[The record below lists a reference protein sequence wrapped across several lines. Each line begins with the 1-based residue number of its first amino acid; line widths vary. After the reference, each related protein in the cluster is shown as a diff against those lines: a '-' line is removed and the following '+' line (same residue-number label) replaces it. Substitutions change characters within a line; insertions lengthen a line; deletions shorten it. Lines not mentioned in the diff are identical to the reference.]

1 MIALILLVVF
11 AGTMLLVVSA
21 YMVLNR
27 RRLAA
32 GDTLRARLGPAV
44 LGDAQATTILKEQRA
59 SDIAALDRLLQ
70 GKGLTAS
77 IERQLEQ
84 AGSKLSVGA
93 FILLSLLCAM
103 IGLLIGRRVGGAI
116 LPFLTVIGG
125 AIPFMNLKRLQA
137 ARLKKFQDQLPEA
150 IDMLVNA
157 MKSGYS
163 LQAAIKFAGDEM
175 PEPLGPEFTRVY
187 DEQRLGM
194 EMRNALLNMQ
204 ARVDTVDCKMFVTAL
219 LLQRETGG
227 NLAEVLSTLATL
239 MRERVGIR
247 AQIDTLT
254 AEPRM
259 SAVVLSLL
267 PIVLFFGLAVLNRDF
282 VAPLWLTPAGRLLLL
297 YGVISLTVGYFV
309 LRRVGQIDI

>member
-11 AGTMLLVVSA
+11 AGTLLLVVSA

-44 LGDAQATTILKEQRA
+44 SGDAQATTILKEQRA

-77 IERQLEQ
+77 IERQIEQ

-103 IGLLIGRRVGGAI
+103 VGLLIGRRVGGVI
-116 LPFLTVIGG
+116 LPFLTVAGG
-125 AIPFMNLKRLQA
+125 AIPYINLKRLQA

-267 PIVLFFGLAVLNRDF
+267 PVVLFFGLAVLNRDF

-297 YGVISLTVGYFV
+297 YGAISLTVGYFV

>member
-1 MIALILLVVF
+1 MIGLVLVAVF
-11 AGTMLLVVSA
+11 GGTMLIVMAAYVLV
-21 YMVLNR
+21 NR

-32 GDTLRARLGPAV
+32 GDTLRARLAPAGA
-44 LGDAQATTILKEQRA
+44 GDVQATTILKEQRA
-59 SDIAALDRLLQ
+59 SDIAAFDRLLQ
-70 GKGLTAS
+70 GKGLTAWIAGQ
-77 IERQLEQ
+77 IES
-84 AGSKLSVGA
+84 AGSRMRVGE
-93 FILLSLLCAM
+93 FILLTLLCGAL
-103 IGLLIGRRVGGAI
+103 GLLLGRRAGGLIVPVMTI
-116 LPFLTVIGG
+116 LAA
-125 AIPFMNLKRLQA
+125 AIPYANLKRQQA
-137 ARLKKFQDQLPEA
+137 SRLKKFQGQLPEA

-204 ARVDTVDCKMFVTAL
+204 SRIDTVDCKMFVTAL

-247 AQIDTLT
+247 A
-254 AEPRM
+254 
-259 SAVVLSLL
+259 
-267 PIVLFFGLAVLNRDF
+267 
-282 VAPLWLTPAGRLLLL
+282 
-297 YGVISLTVGYFV
+297 
-309 LRRVGQIDI
+309 

>member
-84 AGSKLSVGA
+84 AGSKLSVAA

-103 IGLLIGRRVGGAI
+103 IGLLIGRRVGGAT

-254 AEPRM
+254 AGRRM
-259 SAVVLSLL
+259 TA
-267 PIVLFFGLAVLNRDF
+267 AVLT
-282 VAPLWLTPAGRLLLL
+282 L
-297 YGVISLTVGYFV
+297 
-309 LRRVGQIDI
+309 

>member
-77 IERQLEQ
+77 IERQIEQ

-103 IGLLIGRRVGGAI
+103 VGLLIARRAGGVI
-116 LPFLTVIGG
+116 LPFLTVAGG
-125 AIPFMNLKRLQA
+125 AIPYMNLKRLQA

-267 PIVLFFGLAVLNRDF
+267 PVVLFFGLAVLNRDF

-297 YGVISLTVGYFV
+297 YGAISLTVGYFV

>member
-175 PEPLGPEFTRVY
+175 PEPLGPVFTRVY

>member
-1 MIALILLVVF
+1 MIALVLLAVF
-11 AGTMLLVVSA
+11 AGTVLLVMAA
-21 YMVLNR
+21 YTVINR

-32 GDTLRARLGPAV
+32 GDTLRARLAPTMAEGPSGA
-44 LGDAQATTILKEQRA
+44 TILKDQRT
-59 SDIAALDRLLQ
+59 SDIAALDKFLQ
-70 GKGLTAS
+70 GKGLTSAIAAQ
-77 IERQLEQ
+77 IER
-84 AGSKLSVGA
+84 AGSKLSVGE
-93 FILLSLLCAM
+93 FVLLSLLCGVL
-103 IGLLIGRRVGGAI
+103 GLLLGRRIGGVIVPFVTI
-116 LPFLTVIGG
+116 LAG
-125 AIPFMNLKRLQA
+125 AIPYVNLKRQQSS
-137 ARLKKFQDQLPEA
+137 RLKKFESQLPEA

-254 AEPRM
+254 AEPRL
-259 SAVVLSLL
+259 SAVILSLL
-267 PIVLFFGLAVLNRDF
+267 PVALFFGMALLNRDF
-282 VAPLWLTPAGRLLLL
+282 LSPLWLTPTGRLLLL
-297 YGVISLTVGYFV
+297 YGGISVILGFLV
-309 LRRVGQIDI
+309 LRRFGQIDI

>member
-1 MIALILLVVF
+1 MIALVLVAVF
-11 AGTMLLVVSA
+11 AGTMLLVMAA
-21 YMVLNR
+21 YTLVNR

-32 GDTLRARLGPAV
+32 GDTLRERLAPAT
-44 LGDAQATTILKEQRA
+44 GDGAVSATILKDRRTSE
-59 SDIAALDRLLQ
+59 IAALDRLLQ
-70 GKGLTAS
+70 GKGLTSAIAVQ
-77 IERQLEQ
+77 IER
-84 AGSKLSVGA
+84 AGSKLSVGE
-93 FILLSLLCAM
+93 FILLSLLC
-103 IGLLIGRRVGGAI
+103 GVLGFLLGRRIGGVMVPFVAI
-116 LPFLTVIGG
+116 IAG
-125 AIPFMNLKRLQA
+125 AIPYVNIKRQQA
-137 ARLKKFQDQLPEA
+137 ARLKKFESQLPEA

-163 LQAAIKFAGDEM
+163 LQAAIKFGGDEI

-239 MRERVGIR
+239 MRERVGTR

-254 AEPRM
+254 AEPRL
-259 SAVVLSLL
+259 SAIVLSLL
-267 PIVLFFGLAVLNRDF
+267 PVGLFFLMAFLNRDF
-282 VAPLWLTPAGRLLLL
+282 LSPLWLTPTGRLLLL
-297 YGVISLTVGYFV
+297 YGGISVILGFLV
-309 LRRVGQIDI
+309 LRRLGKVDI

>member
-21 YMVLNR
+21 YLLLNR

-32 GDTLRARLGPAV
+32 GDTLRARLGPAA

-77 IERQLEQ
+77 IERQIEQ

-103 IGLLIGRRVGGAI
+103 IGLLIGRRVGGVI
-116 LPFLTVIGG
+116 LPFLTVAGG
-125 AIPFMNLKRLQA
+125 AIPYVNLKRLQA

-267 PIVLFFGLAVLNRDF
+267 PVVLFFGLAVLNRDF
-282 VAPLWLTPAGRLLLL
+282 VAPLWLTPTGRLLLL
-297 YGVISLTVGYFV
+297 YGAISLTVGYFV